1 MADAPSSQRCLIQ
14 LDRPGEKLDM
24 SAVRALLEDTQVQ
37 LDPTYGPIL
46 INPKLGR
53 YVVRG
58 TVTPDQRHR
67 LERLPFVRVFADA
80 PVHPTAR

>member
-1 MADAPSSQRCLIQ
+1 MAASSTRILIQ

-24 SAVRALLEDTQVQ
+24 AAVRRLLDGTAIE
-37 LDPTYGPIL
+37 LDAAYGPIL

-58 TVTPDQRHR
+58 LATPDAR
-67 LERLPFVRVFADA
+67 ERAEAITGVRVFADA
-80 PVHPTAR
+80 KVEPA